1 MRGFLL
7 GGWLLFCALFARGQE
22 PAVALHWLD
31 AGFAPGGA
39 RFQVVF
45 DFSDMRVLP
54 EAQLKPPLR
63 DLPAPRVIREASRWK
78 AAEGATARLDLCCLK
93 WPTGPR
99 EITLA
104 VARLQLSNP
113 TAKPFQT
120 TLSVAIAPRGNGL
133 RNLAFERH
141 AISSEGNL
149 ILVAD
154 TPSRGAILAESPFAS
169 RPLSPQDSAHVESPK
184 GECRGEVIYDLALP
198 PGQTQTMG
206 FIAPVRLPKGTEP
219 ALDFYREL
227 TVDHLF
233 AEAQKQ
239 SEAKEGSKP

>member
-1 MRGFLL
+1 MRGFLI
-7 GGWLLFCALFARGQE
+7 GGCLLIWALFARGQE

-39 RFQVVF
+39 AFQVTF

-63 DLPAPRVIREASRWK
+63 DLPAPRVISEASRWK
-78 AAEGATARLDLCCLK
+78 AAQGATAQLDLCCLK
-93 WPTGPR
+93 WPMGLR

-113 TAKPFQT
+113 TTKPFQT
-120 TLSVAIAPRGNGL
+120 TLSVAIAPQGRGL

-154 TPSRGAILAESPFAS
+154 TPSRGAILAESPFAP

-184 GECRGEVIYDLALP
+184 GECRGEVIFDLAVP
-198 PGQTQTMG
+198 PGQTQTLG
-206 FIAPVRLPKGTEP
+206 FIAPVQLPKGTEP

-227 TVDHLF
+227 TVERLF
-233 AEAQKQ
+233 AEALKL
-239 SEAKEGSKP
+239 SGAKDGNKP

>member
-7 GGWLLFCALFARGQE
+7 GGCLLFWALFARGQE
-22 PAVALHWLD
+22 SAAALHWLD

-39 RFQVVF
+39 RFQVTF

-63 DLPAPRVIREASRWK
+63 DLPTPRVISEASRWK
-78 AAEGATARLDLCCLK
+78 AAQGAMAQLDLCCLK
-93 WPTGPR
+93 WPIGLQ

-104 VARLQLSNP
+104 VARVQLSNP
-113 TAKPFQT
+113 TANPFRT
-120 TLSVAIAPRGNGL
+120 TLSVAITPRGNGL
-133 RNLAFERH
+133 RTLAFERH

-154 TPSRGAILAESPFAS
+154 TPSRGAILAESPFAP

-184 GECRGEVIYDLALP
+184 GECRAEVIYDLALA
-198 PGQTQTMG
+198 PGQTQILG
-206 FIAPVRLPKGTEP
+206 FIAPVRLPKDAES

-227 TVDHLF
+227 TVDRLF

-239 SEAKEGSKP
+239 SGANESNKP